1 MADFIVPAC
10 VWGTAQ
16 LGLAYG
22 IANVSGKPTDRV
34 RDEIVTAALGSGYSW
49 FDTAQAYGDSESGLG
64 ASFLT
69 SSVVPTVVTKLHPD
83 LDPCD
88 ASGIVD
94 AIAGSCRRLGISS
107 LLGVM
112 LHRAEWLDFWELGL
126 REGLLRAQEMGLVSR
141 LGVSVYSPEELDR
154 VLDMPSM
161 TIAQVPLN
169 AWDPRFV
176 NSDVLIRA
184 KEQGVLC
191 FLRSVYL
198 QGLLLMSPDQV
209 GARLPVAREMSVVWH
224 DLCETLRCTPQQ
236 LAVRYAR
243 RFGCSLVIGVE
254 TITQV
259 HETVTLMEDPM
270 LSEEDFRLVQERL
283 HPLAKKEIVNPVN
296 WSVK

>member
-1 MADFIVPAC
+1 MADLQVPAC

-64 ASFLT
+64 AAFRQASIM
-69 SSVVPTVVTKLHPD
+69 PNVVTKLHPD

-88 ASGIVD
+88 ANGIVE
-94 AIAGSCRRLGISS
+94 AIAGSCSRLGVSS

-126 REGLLRAQEMGLVSR
+126 GEGLLRAQDMGLVSR

-154 VLDMPSM
+154 VVEMPSM

-176 NSDVLIRA
+176 DSDVLIRA
-184 KEQGVLC
+184 KEQGMLC

-209 GARLPVAREMSVVWH
+209 AVRLPVAHEMSVVWH
-224 DLCETLRCTPQQ
+224 DLCETLWCTPQQ
-236 LAVRYAR
+236 LAVRYAL
-243 RFGCSLVIGVE
+243 RFGCPLVIGVE
-254 TITQV
+254 TVTQV
-259 HETVTLMEDPM
+259 QETVALMEESM

-283 HPLAKKEIVNPVN
+283 HLLAKKEIVNPVN